1 MGSPEAYCDAV
12 RRIAGAR
19 LGRPVAEDAP
29 LLDEPGFDSL
39 AMADIVEGIEDELGI
54 ELPAQL
60 LVPAT
65 FKSVSTLAAAVDKV
79 ILKGGVL

>member
-1 MGSPEAYCDAV
+1 MGSPESNCDAV

-19 LGRPVAEDAP
+19 LGRFVAEDTP

-79 ILKGGVL
+79 VPKGGAS